1 MTQDISAKTLLS
13 KLMLLIFIIIFV
25 TGFSSIFGDD
35 NLLIG
40 VMIITGLLM
49 FDKMD
54 IGIKVKQAPFLIV
67 GLFVYIGVAV
77 QLSLLNPLV
86 GIVIN
91 MASVFIISIVTSKRL
106 SYKAYLPFTLCYIF
120 AQGTPVMSIDY
131 VLRIAGLLAGSILIA
146 MVYYFRHRKNEAADA
161 VSVQE
166 LIRSTSVTSEEF
178 QYAVKIALGI
188 GIAMLISDILHLQKG
203 LWIAATVF
211 SIMQPDFQQSK
222 IRVKQ
227 RIIGTLLGIAGFVI
241 LFVMFPSH
249 YSSIVA
255 IALSYMYMFVVEY
268 QIQMIFVTIN
278 ALSASMIMFDYTT
291 SIPMRLCFLAIGICI
306 ALLIGR
312 INLSSLFVRK
322 ESTSTS

>member
-1 MTQDISAKTLLS
+1 
-13 KLMLLIFIIIFV
+13 
-25 TGFSSIFGDD
+25 
-35 NLLIG
+35 
-40 VMIITGLLM
+40 
-49 FDKMD
+49 MD

-131 VLRIAGLLAGSILIA
+131 VLRIAGLLAGSILI
-146 MVYYFRHRKNEAADA
+146 ADA